1 MKVEIIDHISGNQ
14 EIETKGSGILVYDK
28 DGNEYHIKEGQWGGL
43 EVYSTND
50 KLSIEPCYSNLI
62 YLKTRK

>member
-1 MKVEIIDHISGNQ
+1 MKVEIIDYISGNQ
-14 EIETKGSGILVYDK
+14 EIETKS
-28 DGNEYHIKEGQWGGL
+28 GL